1 MQAIRQ
7 RGAAAVEFALVAL
20 IFFGLLLGT
29 VQFGWLLYNYV
40 VLATAASTGA
50 RVLASQRGYS
60 APYTNTKSAILAA
73 TASLGPQATI
83 ASRMTINMSVGG
95 SSCQSDSLCTTALGS
110 GAQAPAPGTQASVS
124 ISYAFVPIVG
134 GSLAGKSSLL
144 PTALQTKMSELVQ

>member
-1 MQAIRQ
+1 MKAIRQ

-50 RVLASQRGYS
+50 RVLATQRGYS

-73 TASLGPQATI
+73 ATSLGAQSTI
-83 ASRMTINMSVGG
+83 ASRMTITMSVGG
-95 SSCQSDSLCTTALGS
+95 ASCQNDALCTTALGT
-110 GAQAPAPGTQASVS
+110 GTQAPAPGTQASVA
-124 ISYAFVPIVG
+124 ISYAFAPIVG
-134 GSLAGKSSLL
+134 GSLAGKASLL
-144 PTALQTKMSELVQ
+144 PTALQASMSELVQ